1 MVASWERAKE
11 LGCNCVA
18 SGIVAVLGLAV
29 VAVLGLAG
37 CYTSPDNYKDVLSGI
52 SVERNEHGPV
62 DWITGPKSNWG
73 DWVYS
78 FFLLRSTT
86 DGSFHQVYV
95 RVHRGD
101 WLFIDHAYSHGIPLD
116 LTLIDRTVGGSGE
129 VYEHVAVNL
138 TVDSLR
144 KYASGDGFGFEL
156 RGKRGRVTVDIPAS
170 YFRAYVDYLTEH
182 YPAIMGSSS

>member
-1 MVASWERAKE
+1 MAFA
-11 LGCNCVA
+11 
-18 SGIVAVLGLAV
+18 I

-37 CYTSPDNYKDVLSGI
+37 CYTSPDNYEDVLSGI

-116 LTLIDRTVGGSGE
+116 LTLIDRVVGGSGE

-144 KYASGDGFGFEL
+144 KYAAEDGFGFEL
-156 RGKRGRVTVDIPAS
+156 RGKRGRATVDIPAS
-170 YFRAYVDYLTEH
+170 YFRAYVDYLAKH
-182 YPAIMGSSS
+182 YPVIMGSSS